1 MKNLILIPLLLVSSV
16 AFADSSVDMEVTD
29 VQAIYTTTNVNVP
42 TNVTEEQC
50 VNFDEVSYR
59 RNSRGVL
66 EKITNGGFGSTGGLL
81 GTVASVAI
89 IDELGGNDA
98 AKIIGGLLGN
108 KIGNDISDRRRNN
121 QNGMHCEL
129 VTRVKY
135 VRQQENVL
143 DHYLVTVKDH
153 YIGKTPLTF
162 QVKRNFAPVVGDTI
176 RVSIRVW

>member
-16 AFADSSVDMEVTD
+16 AFANTTVDMEVSD
-29 VQAIYTTTNVNVP
+29 IREVYKQRAVSVPVQVDQEYCYSEN
-42 TNVTEEQC
+42 E
-50 VNFDEVSYR
+50 YR

-81 GTVASVAI
+81 GTAASVAI

-121 QNGMHCEL
+121 RGVNCEIRT
-129 VTRVKY
+129 VTNYERRY
-135 VRQQENVL
+135 EDHL
-143 DHYLVTVKDH
+143 DHYLVTGFV
-153 YIGKTPLTF
+153 GSNQF
-162 QVKRNFAPVVGDTI
+162 QVKRIYNNGHSAPTVGDTI
-176 RVSIRVW
+176 RVRVNVW